1 MKIVYLARLHT
12 MYGSKFT
19 KGSDTVYVARLFFKT
34 LIFLALGIVCC
45 SCELLDQNLSVDA
58 LGRLFDVKP
67 AQVDRSRRGPT
78 TSEETAILNALQ
90 ESAVA
95 AEQQYRYE
103 TAAAHYQRLL
113 QLDPGSVP
121 AVLGLTRNLRYAGSS
136 KNAVLFLKDAL
147 LRQDKDTALLFEL
160 VKAQIA
166 SGLLKDAQ
174 EGLIS
179 LEALEEEEDWELH
192 ALQGVLYDH
201 LGHFERAQQSYRS
214 ALELS
219 PKNISVLNN
228 LSMSLAQAGKLD
240 QAISLLGDLSN
251 SEYSNPQVRQNL
263 ALLYG
268 LKGDFEAAGSL
279 AKEDLSPEQVTQ
291 NLQAFRMLHE

>member
-1 MKIVYLARLHT
+1 MCSV
-12 MYGSKFT
+12 
-19 KGSDTVYVARLFFKT
+19 RLFLRT
-34 LIFLALGIVCC
+34 LVCLGLGIVCC
-45 SCELLDQNLSVDA
+45 SCEFLDQNLSPEA
-58 LGRLFDVKP
+58 LGGLFDVEPRQLEKY
-67 AQVDRSRRGPT
+67 SRTAT
-78 TSEETAILNALQ
+78 TSEETAILNALK
-90 ESAVA
+90 ESAA
-95 AEQQYRYE
+95 ASERQYRYE

-113 QLDPGSVP
+113 ELNPKSVP
-121 AVLGLTRNLRYAGSS
+121 AVLGLARNLRYSGSP
-136 KNAVLFLKDAL
+136 KNAVLILKDAL
-147 LRQDKDTALLFEL
+147 LSKKDSSLRVEL

-174 EGLIS
+174 EGL
-179 LEALEEEEDWELH
+179 LFLKAREEAGWELY
-192 ALQGVLYDH
+192 ALQGVIYDH
-201 LGHFERAQQSYRS
+201 LGHFEPAQQSYRA

-240 QAISLLGDLSN
+240 EAISLLGDLSN

-268 LKGDFEAAGSL
+268 LKGDFEAARRL

-291 NLQAFRMLHE
+291 NLQAFRMLQE